1 MLMDL
6 EDLILLR
13 WQYYPLKVIYRFIA
27 ILMDFFCINGK
38 ANSQIHVEWQEAPHN
53 QNSIDQKKNKP
64 GRLTF
69 LISKLT
75 IKHTVIKTVCCWRK
89 DGHIDK

>member
-1 MLMDL
+1 MAVLPTQSDL
-6 EDLILLR
+6 QIHCN
-13 WQYYPLKVIYRFIA
+13 FNGFF
-27 ILMDFFCINGK
+27 FFCINGK
-38 ANSQIHVEWQEAPHN
+38 ANSQIHVEWQEAPHS
-53 QNSIDQKKNKP
+53 QNSIHQKKNKP

-75 IKHTVIKTVCCWRK
+75 IKHTVIQTVWCWHK